1 MRDPYQIL
9 GVAKT
14 AALGDIKKAYRRLA
28 KANHPDNSKDP
39 KAKDR
44 FNEATQAYDIVG
56 DEKKRTAFDRGEI
69 DAEGKP
75 RHPGFDPRAQSAQ
88 GGARQPGFE
97 HFEFNFGG
105 GRPGQ
110 QGAEAGDIFADLFSG
125 GRPRQSARQPL
136 RGDDI
141 EAELAIDL
149 ALAANGGTTRVELP
163 TGRTLDIKIPVAVE
177 DGQLIRLKGQGL
189 PGPARAGASAPAG
202 DALITLRLEPH
213 PLFRVKGRDLH
224 LDLPVTLYEAVLGAR
239 VQVPTLSGAVEMS
252 APAGANNG
260 RAMRLRG
267 KGLPNPAGTAGD
279 LYVTFKI
286 VLPPDDNAELVLAMQ
301 HLRDAAPYDPRKNI
315 ASKL

>member
-56 DEKKRTAFDRGEI
+56 DEKKRAAFDRGEI

-75 RHPGFDPRAQSAQ
+75 RHPGFDPRAHRAQ
-88 GGARQPGFE
+88 GGVRQPGFE

-110 QGAEAGDIFADLFSG
+110 QGAEAGDIFADLFSSA
-125 GRPRQSARQPL
+125 RPRQTARQPS
-136 RGDDI
+136 RGEDI

-149 ALAANGGTTRVELP
+149 ALAAKGGTTRVELP

-189 PGPARAGASAPAG
+189 PGAASAPAG

-239 VQVPTLSGAVEMS
+239 VQVPTLTGAVEMS
-252 APAGANNG
+252 VPAGANHN

-279 LYVTFKI
+279 LYVTFSI
-286 VLPPDDNAELVLAMQ
+286 VLPPDDNGELVLAMQ
-301 HLRDAAPYDPRKNI
+301 RLRDAAPYDPRKN
-315 ASKL
+315 LG